1 MPWKADGSR
10 KDPALYKKSGF
21 KMGSAPRYD
30 ASSNARKPNKPF
42 KFVRG
47 MKEVGE
53 INRIPLEG
61 DTVAEANMDGTIS
74 VDPNLDLNS
83 AFGKKTIKHE
93 KEHLKQIE
101 SGKAAYDDN
110 WVMWEGKLYIRQNG
124 MIDGPA
130 GKLPEGHPDHPWEQ
144 EAINAEKKK

>member
-1 MPWKADGSR
+1 MPWTADGSR
-10 KDPALYKKSGF
+10 KKSPLYKKSGF
-21 KMGSAPRYD
+21 KMGSSMRHD
-30 ASSNARKPNKPF
+30 ASSNARTPNKPF